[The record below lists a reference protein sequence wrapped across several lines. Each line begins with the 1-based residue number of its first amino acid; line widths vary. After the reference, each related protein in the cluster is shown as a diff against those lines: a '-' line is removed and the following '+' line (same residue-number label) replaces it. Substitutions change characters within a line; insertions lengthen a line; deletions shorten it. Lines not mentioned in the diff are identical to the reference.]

1 MKSRKTALGVSSAA
15 LPLHDFGTIWVE
27 GCVSN
32 RRNSWIEP
40 LGSVA
45 WENRTL
51 MDTER
56 CHLVTSWRTA
66 DRIGKH
72 LDWPARRDLSKA
84 SARGRGGAWAY
95 SFADLYMAY

>member
-27 GCVSN
+27 GRVLN

-40 LGSVA
+40 RGSVA
-45 WENRTL
+45 WENRIL
-51 MDTER
+51 MDTEG

-72 LDWPARRDLSKA
+72 LD
-84 SARGRGGAWAY
+84 
-95 SFADLYMAY
+95 